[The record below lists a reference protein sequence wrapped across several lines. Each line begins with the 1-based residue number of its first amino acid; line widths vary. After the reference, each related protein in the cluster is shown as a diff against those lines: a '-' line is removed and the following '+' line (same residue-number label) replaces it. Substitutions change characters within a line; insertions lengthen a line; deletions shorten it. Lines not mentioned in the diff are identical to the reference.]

1 MEILALDLGKNK
13 SVLCDYTSDT
23 GEHRFET
30 VRTDAAAFR
39 SVIEARRPD
48 RVVFEVGASAG
59 WVADLVRGMG
69 VALQVANPSHQGWRW
84 RNVKRKTDRIDAL
97 KLAQLSAVNQLPQV
111 VIPERNVRQ
120 WRTLIAYRQR
130 LVARRTAVKNHIR
143 AILDREGRT
152 LVSGKTAWTNAHR
165 KQLDALSIPIT
176 ETEADELWRGEMAE
190 ELMHLDHTHQSIQ
203 RVERQL
209 NALGNADARVQ
220 LVRSVPGVGPRLG
233 EALVA
238 VLDDPHRFKSGKQVA
253 SYAGLTPRQFQS
265 GNMDRHGRISG
276 QGNATLRALLVQASW
291 LGLRHNPWIR
301 EVYEHVCRGTKS
313 RRKIAI
319 IAVARRL
326 LIRCWAI
333 LRDGQ
338 PWSPPPLTTS
348 EPMAAGGGAGV

>member
-1 MEILALDLGKNK
+1 
-13 SVLCDYTSDT
+13 
-23 GEHRFET
+23 
-30 VRTDAAAFR
+30 
-39 SVIEARRPD
+39 
-48 RVVFEVGASAG
+48 
-59 WVADLVRGMG
+59 
-69 VALQVANPSHQGWRW
+69 
-84 RNVKRKTDRIDAL
+84 L

-111 VIPERNVRQ
+111 VVPERNTRQ
-120 WRTLIAYRQR
+120 WRALIEYRQR

-143 AILDREGRT
+143 ALLDREGRT
-152 LVSGKTAWTNAHR
+152 LASGKAGWTNAHR
-165 KQLDALSIPIT
+165 EQLDALRIPIT

-190 ELMHLDHTHQSIQ
+190 ELAHLDRIHMSIQ
-203 RVERQL
+203 RVEQRL
-209 NALGNADARVQ
+209 NALGNADQRVR

-253 SYAGLTPRQFQS
+253 SYAGLTPRQYQS

-301 EVYEHVCRGTKS
+301 EVYERVCRGTKS

-326 LIRCWAI
+326 LIRCWAM

-338 PWSPPPLTTS
+338 PWSPPPSRTL
-348 EPMAAGGGAGV
+348 AVAGGAGV

>member
-13 SVLCDYTSDT
+13 SVLCDYVSDT

-30 VRTDAAAFR
+30 VPTDATAFQA
-39 SVIEARRPD
+39 VIEARRPD

-111 VIPERNVRQ
+111 VVPQRNVRQ
-120 WRTLIAYRQR
+120 WRALIEYRQR
-130 LVARRTAVKNHIR
+130 LVARRTAVKNHLR

-152 LVSGKTAWTNAHR
+152 LVSGKAGWTHAHR
-165 KQLDALSIPIT
+165 KQLDALSVPIT

-190 ELMHLDHTHQSIQ
+190 ELAHLDRIHLSIQ
-203 RVERQL
+203 RVERRL
-209 NALGNADARVQ
+209 NTLANADPRVQ

-238 VLDDPHRFKSGKQVA
+238 ILDDPHRFKRGKQVA
-253 SYAGLTPRQFQS
+253 SYAGLTPRQYQS

-276 QGNATLRALLVQASW
+276 QGNKTLRALLVQASW

-333 LRDGQ
+333 LRDDQ
-338 PWSPPPLTTS
+338 PWSPPRSRSL
-348 EPMAAGGGAGV
+348 AVAGGGGV